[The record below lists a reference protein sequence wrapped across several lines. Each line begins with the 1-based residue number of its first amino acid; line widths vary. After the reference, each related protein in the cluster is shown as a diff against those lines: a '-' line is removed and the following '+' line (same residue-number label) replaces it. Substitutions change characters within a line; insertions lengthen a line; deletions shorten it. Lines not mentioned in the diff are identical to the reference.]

1 MTTISRNFRLA
12 ILLLPAVLVIY
23 EMMGSVLW
31 LHTRFDQWIVP
42 DLWVWQLLFLSFAP
56 VIYWGCKPALWRK
69 VYLISAIGLG
79 AFYAIALTAVA
90 FN

>member
-1 MTTISRNFRLA
+1 
-12 ILLLPAVLVIY
+12 
-23 EMMGSVLW
+23 MMGSVLW

-79 AFYAIALTAVA
+79 AFYAIAQLPIDDAEI
-90 FN
+90 FCQWLLESFSHNGQ